1 MGDDMRNCDCDPLAL
16 TTSVN
21 TLAVAIASRLH
32 DADLGLTAAI
42 LIQLGDT
49 LETIAAQRTRC
60 APPVSRLAGD

>member
-21 TLAVAIASRLH
+21 TLAVAIASRLN

-42 LIQLGDT
+42 H
-49 LETIAAQRTRC
+49 R
-60 APPVSRLAGD
+60 

>member
-1 MGDDMRNCDCDPLAL
+1 MGDDMRNCDCDPLA
-16 TTSVN
+16 SVN
-21 TLAVAIASRLH
+21 TLAVAIASRLN